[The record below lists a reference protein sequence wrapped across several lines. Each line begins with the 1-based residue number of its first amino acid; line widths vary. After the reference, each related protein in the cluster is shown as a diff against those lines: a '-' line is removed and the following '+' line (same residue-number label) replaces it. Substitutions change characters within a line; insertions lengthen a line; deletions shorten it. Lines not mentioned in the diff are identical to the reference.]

1 MLATRRVWIAI
12 VAVAAILCLGVVV
25 ALLVGS
31 PDELGSIRLSE
42 RDQGKTFHMQV
53 GQQVVITLHQRG
65 AYGPW
70 THPASADTTV
80 VQPAS
85 DNLFPTRR
93 VARGVFRA
101 VKSGQ
106 TQVTAEAP
114 AECEPPPCSRSPATF
129 AVILIVDR

>member
-70 THPASADTTV
+70 THPASADATV

>member
-53 GQQVVITLHQRG
+53 GQQIVITLHQRG

-70 THPASADTTV
+70 THPASADATV
-80 VQPAS
+80 LQPAS

-93 VARGVFRA
+93 VARGIFRA